1 MTKPVLSYVL
11 AHGSATSLVRAKQ
24 GSVHSFIQLQYG
36 FCCHCWWEPPKSD
49 PGLPL
54 STGIA
59 VALHQAM
66 TPEFKAYQQQ
76 VVANCKALSSALME
90 MGYDIVTGE
99 DTAVG
104 WG

>member
-1 MTKPVLSYVL
+1 MTLACLS
-11 AHGSATSLVRAKQ
+11 A
-24 GSVHSFIQLQYG
+24 
-36 FCCHCWWEPPKSD
+36 
-49 PGLPL
+49 
-54 STGIA
+54 GIA

-99 DTAVG
+99 DTSWQWYGADPEL
-104 WG
+104 